1 MDVGSTSSADAPGAA
16 VKSAAES
23 VSAAARTTAAQ
34 LPGKLSLDEER
45 LEEVYS
51 GALDGLSGAD
61 IAPAVE
67 ELQRLGAKIGRALA
81 ELLPNVATQLRGLFG
96 GGGTEAAVSAAAPAV
111 PPIAA
116 LTGLHSQQLEG
127 LLLSGAALPSAASLL
142 AGAMQ
147 QPLLMDS
154 WITSRPLTGMGR
166 WAAQIA
172 DAPEVE
178 QVAAAGD
185 ASRGLFRQ
193 VALVEL
199 SDLAVPADIG
209 FSAAASNAVN
219 TAVKREQPAEQRDQ
233 AAAAGGRGRAEG
245 RR

>member
-1 MDVGSTSSADAPGAA
+1 M
-16 VKSAAES
+16 
-23 VSAAARTTAAQ
+23 
-34 LPGKLSLDEER
+34 
-45 LEEVYS
+45 
-51 GALDGLSGAD
+51 
-61 IAPAVE
+61 
-67 ELQRLGAKIGRALA
+67 
-81 ELLPNVATQLRGLFG
+81 
-96 GGGTEAAVSAAAPAV
+96 

-219 TAVKREQPAEQRDQ
+219 TAVNVNSQLSSAIKPLQRR
-233 AAAAGGRGRAEG
+233 GRGRAEG